1 MASGRGNGIA
11 GLDLSVCRA
20 SIRIAVVRDA
30 KEGALIPVQ
39 PNVIAENRHAPRW
52 NPTIKVVVGVILFV
66 VVVVALYS
74 FRIVFVPLIIG
85 GIMAYILNP
94 VARWIQRV
102 TRLPRGISTALIY
115 LTLLAVL
122 IPIGIALVPVVVD
135 AVKYLQG
142 EAMRLLDSLNNLPDQ
157 TLHVGGFSFD
167 VQQVVDEVTS
177 ALMSLIRSAASQS
190 IRLVFNAAEIL
201 LLVIFTFLIGFYL
214 TRDAEK
220 FIATVQ
226 GVIPPDY
233 RPDAED
239 LLAEI
244 DKIWSAFF
252 RGQMMLSAIVA
263 VILTVVSAVLG
274 LPQPV
279 LMGVLGGLLEF
290 LPSVGHAIWL
300 ITASIIAVLEG
311 STYLPVSNLVF
322 MLLVMGAHVAFT
334 QFDLNY
340 LIPRIIGGHVH
351 LHPMV
356 VIIGIIIGAS
366 VGGVLGIVLAAPTIA
381 SLRVIARYIY
391 AKLFDLDPFPMVG
404 PPVAPKEERQAQ
416 AERLAAVPPPPSPHM
431 VIERVRQ
438 RRPRRAKNASGN
450 KTATREG
457 NE

>member
-1 MASGRGNGIA
+1 
-11 GLDLSVCRA
+11 
-20 SIRIAVVRDA
+20 
-30 KEGALIPVQ
+30 VQ
-39 PNVIAENRHAPRW
+39 PVMTVENKHAPRW

-66 VVVVALYS
+66 LIVVALYS

-94 VARWIQRV
+94 VARWVQRV
-102 TRLPRGISTALIY
+102 TRLPRGLSTALIY

-122 IPIGIALVPVVVD
+122 IPIGVALAPVVVD
-135 AVKYLQG
+135 AIRYLQG
-142 EAMRLLDSLNNLPDQ
+142 EAIRLLDSLNNLPDQ
-157 TLHVGGFSFD
+157 TLHVGGFSLD
-167 VQQVVDEVTS
+167 VQQIVDEVTS
-177 ALMSLIRSAASQS
+177 ALMGLVRSAASQS
-190 IRLVFNAAEIL
+190 IRLVFNVAEIL

-220 FIATVQ
+220 FIAAVQ
-226 GVIPPDY
+226 GMIPPDY
-233 RPDAED
+233 RSDVEA

-252 RGQMMLSAIVA
+252 RGQVMLSALVA
-263 VILTVVSAVLG
+263 VILTFVSAVLG
-274 LPQPV
+274 LPQPA

-290 LPSVGHAIWL
+290 LPSVGHAVWL
-300 ITASIIAVLEG
+300 ITALIIAALEG
-311 STYLPVSNLVF
+311 STYLPVSNFVF
-322 MLLVMGAHVAFT
+322 MLLVLAAHTAFT

-356 VIIGIIIGAS
+356 VILGIIIGAS

-381 SLRVIARYIY
+381 SLRVIGRYIY

-416 AERLAAVPPPPSPHM
+416 AERLAAVPPPPSPRM

-438 RRPRRAKNASGN
+438 RRPRRAKNTVGGKS
-450 KTATREG
+450 ATGGDEQ
-457 NE
+457 